1 MSPER
6 PSGRVGSGVGS
17 GDAGAGIGLVELARL
32 LANSS
37 ARCPVA
43 TYNLSDAKNQLSD
56 LVERAV
62 NGEEVVIARRNLPA
76 VRLVPVTQNPRAE
89 FGRHRHL
96 GRVTDAFFEPL
107 PEEEMEGL
115 G

>member
-1 MSPER
+1 M
-6 PSGRVGSGVGS
+6 
-17 GDAGAGIGLVELARL
+17 
-32 LANSS
+32 
-37 ARCPVA
+37 A
-43 TYNLSDAKNQLSD
+43 TYNLYDAKNGLSE

-62 NGEEVVIARRNLPA
+62 NGEEVVIARRNVPA
-76 VRLVPVTQNPRAE
+76 VRMVPVTPPPTRPE

-107 PEEEMEGL
+107 PDAEVDGL

>member
-1 MSPER
+1 M
-6 PSGRVGSGVGS
+6 
-17 GDAGAGIGLVELARL
+17 
-32 LANSS
+32 
-37 ARCPVA
+37 A
-43 TYNLSDAKNQLSD
+43 TYNLYDAKNALSE

-62 NGEEVVIARRNLPA
+62 SGEEVVIARRNVPA
-76 VRLVPVTQNPRAE
+76 VRMIAVKEPPARPE

-107 PEEEMEGL
+107 PDEEMQGL